1 MRFTRGI
8 FFGFV
13 IGTVIGVLIYLKS
26 QRENGGPGREK
37 GPLRIHLPDRR
48 EQTDPIPAPRAEP
61 QPEPSDVPLE
71 AVSGIGKVRADRLRK
86 GGINTLSDLASA
98 APERIQEILGARVSL
113 DAAAGFITQ
122 AMSLL

>member
-37 GPLRIHLPDRR
+37 GPLRIHLPDRS
-48 EQTDPIPAPRAEP
+48 EQTDPKPTPRAES
-61 QPEPSDVPLE
+61 QPEPTDAPLE
-71 AVSGIGKVRADRLRK
+71 AVTGIGKVRADRLRK
-86 GGINTLSDLASA
+86 GGIKSLSDLASA
-98 APERIQEILGARVSL
+98 APEKIQEILGSRVSL
-113 DAAAGFITQ
+113 DAAVGFITE
-122 AMSLL
+122 AMSLI